1 MSASFEEVAGF
12 VLNYEPAG
20 ERHRRG
26 YIFGPIGL
34 SLCLFREQK
43 SLKTGCLP
51 DFLDEVECQLKLSNS
66 SNGLPFVGD
75 FKIIASN
82 RELCFDPNSFFA
94 ASKIA
99 RFYLDNG
106 AHLLDPIPHYTLLK
120 RAILSLPNAESK
132 NLVLLKLYFEFSRKE
147 GLPVREAWLREL
159 PSDRRRLAESWLS
172 LPIKKVSADDEA
184 LNDILDLLR
193 NWMNSETE
201 LQV

>member
-1 MSASFEEVAGF
+1 MSASFQEVAGL
-12 VLNYEPAG
+12 VLNYELAG

-26 YIFGPIGL
+26 YIFGAIGL

-51 DFLDEVECQLKLSNS
+51 DFLDEVECHLKMSNS
-66 SNGLPFVGD
+66 SSGLPFVAD
-75 FKIIASN
+75 FKIISAN
-82 RELCFDPNSFFA
+82 RELCCDPDSFFA

-106 AHLLDPIPHYTLLK
+106 AHLLDPTPHYSLLK
-120 RAILSLPNAESK
+120 RAILSLPYTGSK

-147 GLPVREAWLREL
+147 GLPVREAWLRDL
-159 PSDRRRLAESWLS
+159 PSDCRRLAESWLS
-172 LPIKKVSADDEA
+172 TPIKEVSADDEA
-184 LNDILDLLR
+184 LNDIVDLLR

>member
-12 VLNYEPAG
+12 VLNYETAG

-51 DFLDEVECQLKLSNS
+51 DFFDEVECQLKLSNS
-66 SNGLPFVGD
+66 SNGLPFVAD
-75 FKIIASN
+75 FKIIATN
-82 RELCFDPNSFFA
+82 RELCLDPSSFFT

-106 AHLLDPIPHYTLLK
+106 AHLLDPSPHYSLLK
-120 RAILSLPNAESK
+120 RAILSLPYAGSK
-132 NLVLLKLYFEFSRKE
+132 NLVLLKIYFEFSRKE
-147 GLPVREAWLREL
+147 GLPVRESWLRDL
-159 PSDRRRLAESWLS
+159 PSDCRRLAESWLS
-172 LPIKKVSADDEA
+172 LPVKDVSTDEEL
-184 LNDILDLLR
+184 LNDILDSLR
-193 NWMNSETE
+193 NWMNGETE